1 MRRWHL
7 VLAIGLISLSLLT
20 YFIDYLVFHDLGHIA
35 IYFVGDLAF
44 VFLEVLLVY
53 LIIDGM
59 LVRKERQ
66 AKLDKLDSLI
76 AIFFSE
82 TGMGLL
88 ELLLRMDK
96 QGICREPELITDA
109 EWKDR
114 DFSNA
119 ITRCE
124 GLALDLRPNPE
135 DLKAMHLFLLE
146 QRSGLARVME
156 NSVLVE
162 HDRFT
167 DLLRAIL
174 HLSEE
179 LVYRERLEGISDT
192 DLAHLAEDCQ
202 EIYRLLLIEW
212 FEHLRHLKENY
223 PHLYALAVRVNPL
236 APPPGPA
243 IIG

>member
-7 VLAIGLISLSLLT
+7 ILAIGLISLSLVT
-20 YFIDYLVFHDLGHIA
+20 YFLDFLIFHDLGHIA

-53 LIIDGM
+53 LIIDGL
-59 LVRKERQ
+59 LVRKEKET
-66 AKLDKLDSLI
+66 KLAKLDSLI

-88 ELLLRMDK
+88 ELLIRMDK
-96 QGICREPELITDA
+96 RGICREPELVTDA
-109 EWKDR
+109 DWKDR

-124 GLALDLRPNPE
+124 ALDLDLRPDLE
-135 DLKAMHLFLLE
+135 DLKAMHVFLHE
-146 QRSGLARVME
+146 KRSGLARVME

-167 DLLRAIL
+167 DLLMAIL

-179 LVYRERLEGISDT
+179 LAYRERLEGIPDT
-192 DLAHLAEDCQ
+192 DLAHLAKDCQ

-212 FEHLRHLKENY
+212 FEHLRHLKVNY
-223 PHLYALAVRVNPL
+223 PHLYSLAVRVNPL
-236 APPPGPA
+236 VPEPR
-243 IIG
+243 

>member
-1 MRRWHL
+1 MRRWQL
-7 VLAIGLISLSLLT
+7 FLAAGLISLSLLT
-20 YFIDYLVFHDLGHIA
+20 YLLDFLIFHDLGHIA
-35 IYFVGDLAF
+35 IYFIGDLAF

-53 LIIDGM
+53 LIIDG
-59 LVRKERQ
+59 LLDSKERN
-66 AKLDKLDSLI
+66 ARLAKLDSLI

-82 TGMGLL
+82 TGTNLL

-96 QGICREPELITDA
+96 MGICREPDLITDA

-114 DFSNA
+114 DFSTA
-119 ITRCE
+119 ITKCE
-124 GLALDLRPNPE
+124 AMHLDLRPNTE
-135 DLKAMHLFLLE
+135 DLKAMHMFLLE
-146 QRSGLARVME
+146 QRTGLARVME
-156 NSVLVE
+156 NAVLVE
-162 HDRFT
+162 HERFT

-179 LVYRERLEGISDT
+179 LVYRERLDDLSDT
-192 DLAHLAEDCQ
+192 DLTHLAGDCQ

-236 APPPGPA
+236 ASSPVR
-243 IIG
+243 